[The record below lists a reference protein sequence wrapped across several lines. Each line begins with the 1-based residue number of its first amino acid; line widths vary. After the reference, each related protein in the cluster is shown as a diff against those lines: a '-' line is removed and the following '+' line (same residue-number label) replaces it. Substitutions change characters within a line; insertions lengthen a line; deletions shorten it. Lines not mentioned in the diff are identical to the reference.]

1 MSEQF
6 SQIRDQV
13 VSTFTDTAGA
23 AIAFAPKL
31 IGAFLVLLAGWLL
44 ARLVQAIVQRS
55 IRAGLEAI
63 LERTGVAQALERT
76 SISLTPTVSPF

>member
-6 SQIRDQV
+6 AQIRDQV
-13 VSTFTDTAGA
+13 LTTFADTAGA

-31 IGAFLVLLAGWLL
+31 IGALLVLFVGWVL

-55 IRAGLEAI
+55 IRAGLRGWASS
-63 LERTGVAQALERT
+63 RTAASRGSRA
-76 SISLTPTVSPF
+76 